1 MRASI
6 PEGQRMDILQELYSI
21 TEKEEQRKWIR
32 RSLIEMEKNDR
43 SEMQWWRT
51 SAQISG
57 SVCFSRLLCHRRRQL
72 HLLTSRPSQR
82 SSSHENSWTT
92 KILARHQ
99 SNPCKGLKPHP
110 KLSVIKNRSPHTRS
124 RKSLAAVRRKA
135 RIWLTKDHHRFEAI
149 PTAQKNTEEEITPF
163 FLQTLTANPC
173 SSRLDDPHLRETIYT
188 ADIQCN
194 KMFEAIPKPCAL
206 APALNPNWKPYYKHH
221 HKDTINT
228 TDTPCNS
235 DGNNN

>member
-1 MRASI
+1 
-6 PEGQRMDILQELYSI
+6 
-21 TEKEEQRKWIR
+21 
-32 RSLIEMEKNDR
+32 
-43 SEMQWWRT
+43 MQWWRM

-92 KILARHQ
+92 KILASHQ
-99 SNPCKGLKPHP
+99 SNPWKGLKPHP

-149 PTAQKNTEEEITPF
+149 PTAQKRRRRNNT
-163 FLQTLTANPC
+163 L
-173 SSRLDDPHLRETIYT
+173 
-188 ADIQCN
+188 
-194 KMFEAIPKPCAL
+194 L
-206 APALNPNWKPYYKHH
+206 APNHNCKAMFLKIRRSSSLRNYLHSRHTMQQHVWGNTQAAINKEKSTTHALLHQL
-221 HKDTINT
+221 
-228 TDTPCNS
+228 
-235 DGNNN
+235 